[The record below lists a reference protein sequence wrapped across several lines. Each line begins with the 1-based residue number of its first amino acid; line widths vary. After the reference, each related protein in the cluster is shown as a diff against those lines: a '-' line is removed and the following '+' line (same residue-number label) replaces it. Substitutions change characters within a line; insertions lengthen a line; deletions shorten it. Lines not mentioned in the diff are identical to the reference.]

1 VYNIH
6 KQRIANGIFK
16 QLKGTIMFGDEKKVK
31 EKINFNKFFPG
42 ENSFVNVDGGFKDA
56 ADWWVDL
63 TLQTG
68 LRESTQL
75 WVSDFKPAESLKQLR
90 ALLEA
95 TEKAIAFAEKCMNSK
110 PAKVVVAKKPKK

>member
-1 VYNIH
+1 MLDH
-6 KQRIANGIFK
+6 K
-16 QLKGTIMFGDEKKVK
+16 QLKEFGMLGEEKKVK
-31 EKINFNKFFPG
+31 EKINFNRFFPG
-42 ENSFVNVDGGFKDA
+42 ENSFVNVEGGFKDA

-75 WVSDFKPAESLKQLR
+75 WVSDFKPADSLKQLR

-95 TEKAIAFAEKCMNSK
+95 TEKAIAFAEKCMDAK
-110 PAKVVVAKKPKK
+110 PVPAVKKTKK

>member
-1 VYNIH
+1 MLLQPIKEY
-6 KQRIANGIFK
+6 K
-16 QLKGTIMFGDEKKVK
+16 MFGDEKKVK
-31 EKINFNKFFPG
+31 DKINFNKFFPG

-56 ADWWVDL
+56 CDWWVDL

-75 WVSDFKPAESLKQLR
+75 WVSDFKPADSLKQLR

-95 TEKAIAFAEKCMNSK
+95 TEKAIAFAEKCMEAK
-110 PAKVVVAKKPKK
+110 PEKVAVKKAKK

>member
-1 VYNIH
+1 
-6 KQRIANGIFK
+6 
-16 QLKGTIMFGDEKKVK
+16 MFGDEKKVK
-31 EKINFNKFFPG
+31 DSIKFNKFFPG

-75 WVSDFKPAESLKQLR
+75 WVSDFKPQDSLKQLR

-95 TEKAIAFAEKCMNSK
+95 TEKAITFAEKCMQAEPVK
-110 PAKVVVAKKPKK
+110 APAKPKTKK

>member
-1 VYNIH
+1 MLLHSIKEY
-6 KQRIANGIFK
+6 K
-16 QLKGTIMFGDEKKVK
+16 MFGDDKKVK
-31 EKINFNKFFPG
+31 DKINFNKFFPG

-56 ADWWVDL
+56 SDWWVDL

-75 WVSDFKPAESLKQLR
+75 WISDFKPADSLKQLR

-95 TEKAIAFAEKCMNSK
+95 TEKAIAFAEKCMAST
-110 PAKVVVAKKPKK
+110 PAKVTVAQKKKK

>member
-1 VYNIH
+1 
-6 KQRIANGIFK
+6 
-16 QLKGTIMFGDEKKVK
+16 MFGEEKKIKDSVK
-31 EKINFNKFFPG
+31 FNKFFPG
-42 ENSFVNVDGGFKDA
+42 ENSYVNVDGMFKDA

-75 WVSDFKPAESLKQLR
+75 WVSDFKPQDSLKQLR

-95 TEKAIAFAEKCMNSK
+95 TEKAIAFAEKCMETK
-110 PAKVVVAKKPKK
+110 PAKVAVKKAKK

>member
-1 VYNIH
+1 MV
-6 KQRIANGIFK
+6 
-16 QLKGTIMFGDEKKVK
+16 LKSIKESIMFGDEKKVK
-31 EKINFNKFFPG
+31 DKINFNKFFPG

-68 LRESTQL
+68 LREATQL
-75 WVSDFKPAESLKQLR
+75 WVSDFKPQESLKQLR

-95 TEKAIAFAEKCMNSK
+95 TEKAIAFAEKCMQAEPVK
-110 PAKVVVAKKPKK
+110 PVKQKAKK

>member
-1 VYNIH
+1 MLEH
-6 KQRIANGIFK
+6 K
-16 QLKGTIMFGDEKKVK
+16 QLKELIMFGDDKKVK
-31 EKINFNKFFPG
+31 DKINFNKFFPG

-75 WVSDFKPAESLKQLR
+75 WVSDYKPADSLKQLR

-95 TEKAIAFAEKCMNSK
+95 TQKAIDFAEKCMDAK
-110 PAKVVVAKKPKK
+110 AVPAIKKTKK

>member
-1 VYNIH
+1 
-6 KQRIANGIFK
+6 
-16 QLKGTIMFGDEKKVK
+16 MFDQEKKVK
-31 EKINFNKFFPG
+31 DSVKFNKFFPG

-68 LRESTQL
+68 LREATQL
-75 WVSDFKPAESLKQLR
+75 WVSDFKPQDSLKQLR

-95 TEKAIAFAEKCMNSK
+95 TEKAIEFAEKCMETK
-110 PAKVVVAKKPKK
+110 PAKVAVKKAKK

>member
-1 VYNIH
+1 MLDYT
-6 KQRIANGIFK
+6 
-16 QLKGTIMFGDEKKVK
+16 QLKEFKMLGEEKKVK

-42 ENSFVNVDGGFKDA
+42 ENSFVNVDGGFRDA

-68 LRESTQL
+68 LREATQL
-75 WVSDFKPAESLKQLR
+75 WVSDYKPADSLKQLR

-95 TEKAIAFAEKCMNSK
+95 TQKAIDFAEKCMEVK
-110 PAKVVVAKKPKK
+110 PEVKQKAKK

>member
-1 VYNIH
+1 MFLQSIKEY
-6 KQRIANGIFK
+6 R
-16 QLKGTIMFGDEKKVK
+16 MFGDDKKVK
-31 EKINFNKFFPG
+31 DKINFNKFFPG

-56 ADWWVDL
+56 CDWWVDL

-75 WVSDFKPAESLKQLR
+75 WVSDFKPADSLKQLR

-95 TEKAIAFAEKCMNSK
+95 TEKAIAFAEKCMEAK
-110 PAKVVVAKKPKK
+110 PEKVAVKKAKK

>member
-1 VYNIH
+1 MLDH
-6 KQRIANGIFK
+6 K
-16 QLKGTIMFGDEKKVK
+16 QLKEFGMFGDEKKEK
-31 EKINFNKFFPG
+31 EKINFNKFFTG

-56 ADWWVDL
+56 SDWCVDL

-75 WVSDFKPAESLKQLR
+75 WVSDYKPADSLKQLR

-95 TEKAIAFAEKCMNSK
+95 TQKAIDFAEKCMDAK
-110 PAKVVVAKKPKK
+110 AVPAIKKTKK

>member
-1 VYNIH
+1 MLLQSI
-6 KQRIANGIFK
+6 
-16 QLKGTIMFGDEKKVK
+16 KGYKMFSDDKKVK
-31 EKINFNKFFPG
+31 DKVNFNKFFPG

-56 ADWWVDL
+56 TDWWVDL

-75 WVSDFKPAESLKQLR
+75 WVSDFKPQDSLKQLR

-95 TEKAIAFAEKCMNSK
+95 TEKAIAFAEKCMEAK
-110 PAKVVVAKKPKK
+110 PAKVVVKKAKK

>member
-1 VYNIH
+1 
-6 KQRIANGIFK
+6 
-16 QLKGTIMFGDEKKVK
+16 MFGDDKKVQD
-31 EKINFNKFFPG
+31 KINFNKFFPG

-56 ADWWVDL
+56 TDWWVDL

-75 WVSDFKPAESLKQLR
+75 WVSDYKPADSLKQLR

-95 TEKAIAFAEKCMNSK
+95 TEKAIAFAEKCMSAPAEKK
-110 PAKVVVAKKPKK
+110 PVAKKTKK

>member
-1 VYNIH
+1 MLLQSIKEY
-6 KQRIANGIFK
+6 K
-16 QLKGTIMFGDEKKVK
+16 MFGDDKKVK
-31 EKINFNKFFPG
+31 DKINFNRFFPG
-42 ENSFVNVDGGFKDA
+42 ENSFVNVEGNFKDA

-75 WVSDFKPAESLKQLR
+75 WVSDFKPADSLKQLR

-95 TEKAIAFAEKCMNSK
+95 TEKAIAFAEKCMEAK
-110 PAKVVVAKKPKK
+110 PAKVAVKKAKK

>member
-1 VYNIH
+1 MLLQPIKEY
-6 KQRIANGIFK
+6 K
-16 QLKGTIMFGDEKKVK
+16 MFGDEKKVK
-31 EKINFNKFFPG
+31 DKINFNKFFPG

-75 WVSDFKPAESLKQLR
+75 WVSDFKPADSLKQLR

-95 TEKAIAFAEKCMNSK
+95 TEKAIAFAEKCMEAKAVK
-110 PAKVVVAKKPKK
+110 PVAVKKAKK

>member
-1 VYNIH
+1 MLLQPIKEY
-6 KQRIANGIFK
+6 K
-16 QLKGTIMFGDEKKVK
+16 MFGDEKKVK
-31 EKINFNKFFPG
+31 DKINFNKFFPG

-68 LRESTQL
+68 LREATQL
-75 WVSDFKPAESLKQLR
+75 WVSDFKPSESLKQLR

-95 TEKAIAFAEKCMNSK
+95 TEKAIAFAEKCMDSK
-110 PAKVVVAKKPKK
+110 PAKVTVAKKPKK